1 MLFDRY
7 RLGEVTRLINIAVA
21 LYRNIICKKL
31 HRDDGKRRGEL
42 VKALR
47 QADNVL
53 AYRLVTGEIVGGNE
67 NNGSAACY
75 DLADVGNRLFK
86 ERRLRRQSD
95 NECAVFNQ

>member
-53 AYRLVTGEIVGGNE
+53 AYRLVTGEIVGGE
-67 NNGSAACY
+67 N
-75 DLADVGNRLFK
+75 LF
-86 ERRLRRQSD
+86 ETTGYLEFEEVSG
-95 NECAVFNQ
+95 